1 MYLYEEISSL
11 KSSLQAV
18 LEKNSSASPKI
29 NLILEK
35 MNGYSSKNIDR
46 NMITEIIKIQAL
58 VEEIKN
64 GVQN

>member
-1 MYLYEEISSL
+1 
-11 KSSLQAV
+11 
-18 LEKNSSASPKI
+18 
-29 NLILEK
+29 